1 MNINY
6 DLILSIGYCQSVFC
20 YYTTMPG
27 DGGIYMY
34 VIDSYLLVFKTM
46 MRQQFFK
53 NKVHLKKI
61 KIIINKIIE

>member
-1 MNINY
+1 MNIKN

-34 VIDSYLLVFKTM
+34 GIDSCYLYCWFSKRCDFKI
-46 MRQQFFK
+46 RC
-53 NKVHLKKI
+53 
-61 KIIINKIIE
+61 

>member
-27 DGGIYMY
+27 MVVYMY
-34 VIDSYLLVFKTM
+34 L
-46 MRQQFFK
+46 
-53 NKVHLKKI
+53 
-61 KIIINKIIE
+61 IIAIIVVNC